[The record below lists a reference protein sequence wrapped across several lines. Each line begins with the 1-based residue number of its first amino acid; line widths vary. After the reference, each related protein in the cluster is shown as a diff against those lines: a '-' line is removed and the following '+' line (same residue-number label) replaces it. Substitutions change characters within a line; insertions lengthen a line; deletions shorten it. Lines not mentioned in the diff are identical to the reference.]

1 MFEIK
6 QRSYILGLS
15 LDWGKDSRHFL
26 MIPKDNHGT
35 LKPTDRDT
43 ILHPRRE
50 CTLGPNP
57 TSEEEMDMKSRT
69 KEMVASLFKNTDVKP
84 PGQTNFTAKKCS
96 QTNKRKRLI
105 RHNIQCR
112 GGKLKTDYTEKWSIT
127 ESDGILS
134 FIFPEP
140 PLIRC
145 PTLQVILV
153 SSTKHTTKKNML
165 GFKTWG
171 AYNPCTDRS
180 QSKTFMDYTSQRE
193 IDIHHFT
200 NC

>member
-1 MFEIK
+1 
-6 QRSYILGLS
+6 
-15 LDWGKDSRHFL
+15 
-26 MIPKDNHGT
+26 
-35 LKPTDRDT
+35 
-43 ILHPRRE
+43 
-50 CTLGPNP
+50 
-57 TSEEEMDMKSRT
+57 MKSRT
-69 KEMVASLFKNTDVKP
+69 KEIVASLFKNTDVKP

-153 SSTKHTTKKNML
+153 SSTKHTTKHAWVQNVRGL
-165 GFKTWG
+165 QPLHRQITE
-171 AYNPCTDRS
+171 
-180 QSKTFMDYTSQRE
+180 Q
-193 IDIHHFT
+193 DIYGLYISEGD
-200 NC
+200 